1 MIKKLFKTIHDFFKL
16 VSKTKIFVENVK
28 SDDLDGYFK
37 MIDKKASLVLV
48 YENIFF
54 EIKEPEDE
62 KLMLLINFDYNEENK
77 LFCIKLKEFMDKN
90 GYKYDSAVNT
100 KSFLFILKIDKIF
113 EDLKDMLKEFN
124 LEVINKSDEMIF
136 SKLYIIE

>member
-1 MIKKLFKTIHDFFKL
+1 
-16 VSKTKIFVENVK
+16 
-28 SDDLDGYFK
+28 